1 MDFDGFDP
9 RPLPDTV
16 TTVVKF
22 LVAGGFGVGKTTLVG
37 AVSEIRPLRT
47 EETLTTATVGVDDL
61 TGLPDK
67 TTTTVGVDFGRLT
80 LADWLTLY
88 LFGTPGQQRFWH
100 LWNDLV
106 VGTHGIVVLV
116 DTRRLDHSF
125 DVLERVEGAGVPF
138 VVAVNTF
145 PDTLDHPASALRQ
158 ALDLPDH
165 VPLTTCDAR
174 DRTSARNVLITLAE
188 HITTTAPHTPAVP
201 TAATEPT

>member
-1 MDFDGFDP
+1 MASDAFDP
-9 RPLPDTV
+9 RPLPGTV

-22 LVAGGFGVGKTTLVG
+22 LIAGSFGVGKTTLVDT
-37 AVSEIRPLRT
+37 VSEIPPLRT
-47 EETLTTATVGVDDL
+47 EETLTTATIGVDDL

-100 LWNDLV
+100 LWDDLV
-106 VGTHGIVVLV
+106 VGAHGIVLLV

-125 DVLERVEGAGVPF
+125 DALERVEDTQLPF
-138 VVAVNTF
+138 VVAVNAF
-145 PDTLDHPASALRQ
+145 PDTAHHPKSALRE

-174 DRTSARNVLITLAE
+174 DRADARDALITLAH
-188 HITTTAPHTPAVP
+188 HITTTAPTA
-201 TAATEPT
+201 AATEPR

>member
-1 MDFDGFDP
+1 MDSGASNP
-9 RPLPDTV
+9 RHLPDTV

-22 LVAGGFGVGKTTLVG
+22 LIAGSFGVGKTTLVG
-37 AVSEIRPLRT
+37 AVSEIPPLRT
-47 EETLTTATVGVDDL
+47 EETLTTATAGVDDL

-67 TTTTVGVDFGRLT
+67 RTTTVGVDFGRLT

-100 LWNDLV
+100 LWDDLV
-106 VGTHGIVVLV
+106 VGTHGIVLLV

-125 DVLERVEGAGVPF
+125 AALERVEDTGVPF

-145 PDTLDHPASALRQ
+145 PDTPHHPESALRQ

-165 VPLTTCDAR
+165 IPLTRCDAR
-174 DRTSARNVLITLAE
+174 DHTSARNVLITLAE
-188 HITTTAPHTPAVP
+188 HITTTAATPTTTLR
-201 TAATEPT
+201 TATS